1 MERKRYGYRGLM
13 NIKYFSGHVKGDYM
27 TENVNISEIKVK
39 NQIIG
44 IAKEVDIPLLENV
57 IWDGMLGL
65 AYSNKNL

>member
-39 NQIIG
+39 NY
-44 IAKEVDIPLLENV
+44 P
-57 IWDGMLGL
+57 
-65 AYSNKNL
+65 